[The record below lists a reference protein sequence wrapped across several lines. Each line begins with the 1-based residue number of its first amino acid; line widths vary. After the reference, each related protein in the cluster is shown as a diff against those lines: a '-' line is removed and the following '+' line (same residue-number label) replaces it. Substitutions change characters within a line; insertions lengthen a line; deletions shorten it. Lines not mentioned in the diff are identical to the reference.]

1 MTSTEQGVEQV
12 LDTLPL
18 VDHHVHGALI
28 GDVDRQ
34 HFESFLTES
43 DRFGPP
49 GVTPFDSQLGFAIR
63 RWCAPL
69 LDLDPHAM
77 PQEYVDRRQSLGTE
91 EVNRRLL
98 AASGI
103 AHFLLDT
110 GLGEGVIHGPDGM
123 REASGQS
130 AHEVVRLEAVAEGL
144 AAHGVGAGE
153 FLDRFREALAER
165 TANAVGVKS
174 IIAYRYGLDF
184 DPEPPSQVETVSAA
198 GHWLRQVAR
207 GATPRLTDPVLLRA
221 LVWAGVE
228 RGLPLQFHVGYG
240 DPDLDLHRC
249 NPLLLT
255 DFLRRTRERG
265 VPIMLLHN
273 YPFHR
278 GAGYLAAVFPHVFLD
293 VGLAVPY
300 TGARAADIVAESLEL
315 APFGKLLFS
324 SDAFGPAELH
334 YLGALLWR
342 RGMAKVLRGFVDAD
356 DWSEDDAARVA
367 RLTGAENARRVYQLD
382 GQ

>member
-1 MTSTEQGVEQV
+1 MTVSRTEQALEQA
-12 LDTLPL
+12 LESLPL
-18 VDHHVHGALI
+18 VDHHVHGALT
-28 GDVDRQ
+28 GDVGRQ
-34 HFESFLTES
+34 GFETFITES
-43 DRFGPP
+43 DRPGPA

-63 RWCAPL
+63 RWCAPV

-77 PQEYVDRRQSLGTE
+77 PQEYMDRRQALGVE

-98 AASGI
+98 TGSGI

-110 GLGEGVIHGPDGM
+110 GLGEGVIHGVDGM
-123 REASGQS
+123 REASGQP
-130 AHEVVRLEAVAEGL
+130 ADEIVRLEVIAEDL
-144 AAHGVGAGE
+144 AARGVGAGE
-153 FLDRFREALAER
+153 FADRFREALAER
-165 TANAVGVKS
+165 TAHAAGVKS

-184 DPEPPSQVETVSAA
+184 DPEPPSQMEVVSAA

-207 GATPRLTDPVLLRA
+207 GAGPRLADPVLLRA

-249 NPLLLT
+249 DPLHLT
-255 DFLRRTRERG
+255 GFLRRTADRG

-278 GAGYLAAVFPHVFLD
+278 GAGYLAAVFPHAYLD

-300 TGARAADIVAESLEL
+300 AGGRAAGIIAESLEV

-324 SDAFGPAELH
+324 SDAYGPAELH

-342 RGMAKVLRGFVDAD
+342 RGMAKVLRGFVDAGE
-356 DWSEDDAARVA
+356 WSEDDAARTA
-367 RLTGAENARRVYQLD
+367 RLVGAENARRVYQLR
-382 GQ
+382 